1 MVTANSPAGP
11 VRSQFGTYPAF
22 GTVFKTF
29 LWIFITFSPDS
40 ACKMQS
46 IDAKIGF
53 FPPANLDGSQTSK
66 SPSILSFIKIGSEE
80 MFLSSKEAF
89 LLKG

>member
-1 MVTANSPAGP
+1 
-11 VRSQFGTYPAF
+11 
-22 GTVFKTF
+22 
-29 LWIFITFSPDS
+29 
-40 ACKMQS
+40 MQS

-53 FPPANLDGSQTSK
+53 SPPANLDGSQTLK

-89 LLKG
+89 LLKR